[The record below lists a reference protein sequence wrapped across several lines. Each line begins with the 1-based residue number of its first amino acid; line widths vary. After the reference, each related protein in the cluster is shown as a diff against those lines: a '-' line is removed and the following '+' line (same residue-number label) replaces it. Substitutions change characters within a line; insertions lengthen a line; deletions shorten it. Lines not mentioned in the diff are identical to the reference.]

1 MRTWLAVLSAL
12 GVTSGCLSARS
23 VQRNYYI
30 LHTDTVRSQPDQI
43 LGGHLY
49 VSDLACE
56 RIYDKEQLV
65 LRRSPYVVRYSREQL
80 WATKPSRMISDI
92 VAESFISRGTFST
105 VSRMLAEGRPT
116 FSIGGNLR
124 ALEVRVER
132 DPWEVRIA
140 FDLEMVRFDGG
151 ELLWSFAY
159 EGSRPVPVGDF
170 DGAVEQASKLLEAG
184 LAEAVSKLESK
195 AQSKA
200 FLERAFGRNPPGR

>member
-12 GVTSGCLSARS
+12 GVTTGCLSARS

>member
-1 MRTWLAVLSAL
+1 MRTWFAVLGAL
-12 GVTSGCLSARS
+12 GVTTGCLSARS

-30 LHTDTVRSQPDQI
+30 LHTDTVRNQPDQI

-140 FDLEMVRFDGG
+140 FDLEMVRFDDG

>member
-1 MRTWLAVLSAL
+1 MRAWFAVLGAL
-12 GVTSGCLSARS
+12 GVTTGCLSARS

-30 LHTDTVRSQPDQI
+30 LHTDTVRNQPDQI

-140 FDLEMVRFDGG
+140 FDLEMVRFDDG